1 MAIDE
6 ILLNEHEQSERV
18 RSWLRSNAPGIIGGI
33 ALGLAA
39 IAGWN
44 WWQSQREQAA
54 QATSQTYMQAVQAFE
69 AGKLPADQG
78 RAILSQLQ
86 QGNPALATLAG
97 LQLAKAQLE
106 AGKRDE
112 AIATLRGLREI
123 PADLQPLWQER
134 LARLLI
140 DAGKPREAL
149 PLLGNEREPAILDAL
164 GDARFALGDK
174 TGAQA
179 AYRKALA
186 LLDVAAPQHRL
197 LEMKLIEAGGTPPH
211 TEDKS

>member
-44 WWQSQREQAA
+44 WWQGQREQAA